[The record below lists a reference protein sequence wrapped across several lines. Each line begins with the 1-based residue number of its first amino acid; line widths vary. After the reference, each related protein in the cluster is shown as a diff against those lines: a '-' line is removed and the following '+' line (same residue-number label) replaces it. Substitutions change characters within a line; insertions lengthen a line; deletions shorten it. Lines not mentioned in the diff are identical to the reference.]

1 MLPNFPENLWLNRRK
16 INFTILGNK
25 QSFKIIWKCTIPP
38 AVVRGERKSK
48 QMKGKTINHAS
59 SKSMD
64 EEKATPWM
72 KENRREN
79 DGWWPRT
86 FLWWICFVRNWID
99 LVAEHVGLVL
109 APFLPAEDCTLQ
121 SGMCNPRKSSMAP
134 RRPALTMTNRRESSF
149 RWNEIRK
156 RRTCPGGRIFGGVKK
171 ETRWMADRA
180 ALIEFFRHCF
190 APAFDWNVHRTSG

>member
-1 MLPNFPENLWLNRRK
+1 MVNKNKNQNKWRENNQSRVMKIDGRRESDALNERE
-16 INFTILGNK
+16 
-25 QSFKIIWKCTIPP
+25 P
-38 AVVRGERKSK
+38 ERKW
-48 QMKGKTINHAS
+48 
-59 SKSMD
+59 
-64 EEKATPWM
+64 WM
-72 KENRREN
+72 MAEDIFMMNLFR
-79 DGWWPRT
+79 
-86 FLWWICFVRNWID
+86 RNWID

-109 APFLPAEDCTLQ
+109 AEDCTLQ

-156 RRTCPGGRIFGGVKK
+156 RRTCSGGRIFGGVKK

-190 APAFDWNVHRTSG
+190 APGFDWNVHRVN